1 MEDQIPASQVPS
13 SVPAE
18 PPAAPQVPDGRISA
32 QDLEL
37 LKARARELAIQQT
50 LLQQQQQ
57 QVIPQAPAQTPR
69 IIYVRRNFTV
79 AELLLIL
86 LLSCGLVTAAQAI
99 WGFASSALPK
109 VEIKIK

>member
-18 PPAAPQVPDGRISA
+18 PPAAPQVPDGRISP

-50 LLQQQQQ
+50 ILQQQQQ
-57 QVIPQAPAQTPR
+57 VAPQAPAQTPR
-69 IIYVRRNFTV
+69 IVYVRRNFTV